1 MLADVLLNLEDRVLR
16 ALGRLHTARPRLST
30 IPRAYLLAELPD
42 LGSEG
47 LISAVVERLRIQ
59 GKVVADARTVAI
71 KGYEPRLSQGER
83 RLKSELAE
91 AIRKGG
97 VSPPETSEL
106 AAGAGARSAVVPELL
121 ALLRDEQ
128 KLVEISPSLFI
139 DFDVDTELRHK
150 VTKHLEEKSTMTMA
164 DLRDLLGTTRKYA
177 VPIGE
182 YLDRIGLTKRDGDVR
197 RLGQSI
203 FSA

>member
-1 MLADVLLNLEDRVLR
+1 M
-16 ALGRLHTARPRLST
+16 
-30 IPRAYLLAELPD
+30 AELPD

-47 LISAVVERLRIQ
+47 LISAVVERLRTQ